1 MNLLTFDNFPL
12 ISQMFS
18 SMNHTKLYLLIC
30 MPLLILSACVANP
43 LTGRQQAM
51 VVTDEQAA
59 ASSALSY
66 SQLLGD
72 ASKNGTLDEVPA
84 QLSRV
89 KAITDVLVKQAIA
102 LRPATGAWNW
112 EVHVLK
118 SDEVN
123 AWCMAG
129 GKMAIYTGLLDKLN
143 PTDDEIAA
151 VMGHEISHAVLSHQA
166 EKMSRA
172 QMQQVGVSAGV
183 LAGSLFGV
191 NLSGLTPVA
200 NSVADIGLQLPNSRE
215 AETEADLLGLRNSAQ
230 AGFNPEA
237 AVSLWTKMLQHDGSS
252 IPEWLS
258 THPDTRVRLAR
269 VEKEAQQLRPIYEAS
284 VKTPHDAATTP

>member
-1 MNLLTFDNFPL
+1 MIKTKTSL
-12 ISQMFS
+12 ILAI
-18 SMNHTKLYLLIC
+18 TL
-30 MPLLILSACVANP
+30 PILSACITNP
-43 LTGRQQAM
+43 ITGRQQAM

-59 ASSALSY
+59 ASSALAY

-84 QLSRV
+84 QLSRI
-89 KAITDVLVKQAIA
+89 KAITDVLVKQAVA

-112 EVHVLK
+112 EVHVLR

-143 PTDDEIAA
+143 PTDDEISA

-166 EKMSRA
+166 EKLSRA

-183 LAGSLFGV
+183 LAGSLLGV

-215 AETEADLLGLRNSAQ
+215 AETEADLLGLRISAQ

-252 IPEWLS
+252 VPEWLS

-269 VEKEAQQLRPIYEAS
+269 VEREAQQLRTVYESALKAS
-284 VKTPHDAATTP
+284 QNQRPAH

>member
-1 MNLLTFDNFPL
+1 MNRNIPRL
-12 ISQMFS
+12 
-18 SMNHTKLYLLIC
+18 LLI
-30 MPLLILSACVANP
+30 MTLPIFSACVTNP
-43 LTGRQQAM
+43 ITGREQAM
-51 VVTDEQAA
+51 IVTDEQAA

-84 QLSRV
+84 QLSRI
-89 KAITDVLVKQAIA
+89 KAITDVLVKQAVA

-172 QMQQVGVSAGV
+172 QMQQVGVTAGV
-183 LAGSLFGV
+183 LAGSLLGV

-215 AETEADLLGLRNSAQ
+215 AETEADLLGLRISAQ
-230 AGFNPEA
+230 AGFNPDA

-252 IPEWLS
+252 VPEWLS
-258 THPDTRVRLAR
+258 THPDTRARLAR
-269 VEKEAQQLRPIYEAS
+269 VEKEAQQLRPVFESALKAS
-284 VKTPHDAATTP
+284 QNQGAVH